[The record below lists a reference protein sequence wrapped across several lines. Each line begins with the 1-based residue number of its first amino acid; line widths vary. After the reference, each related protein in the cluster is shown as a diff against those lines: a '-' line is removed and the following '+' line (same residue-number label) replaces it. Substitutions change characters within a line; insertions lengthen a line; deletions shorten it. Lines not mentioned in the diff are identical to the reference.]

1 MIRAVFFDVGETLV
15 DETRQWAG
23 WANWLGVT
31 PLTFFAALGAVI
43 ARGEHHRTVFE
54 LLVPGFDLQ
63 AEQEKRRA
71 AGMAYEIEARD
82 LYPDALPVLARLKAA
97 GLKLGIAGNQP
108 ESAED
113 ALRRAG
119 ISVDHLASSAR
130 WGVEKPSP
138 EFFAR
143 VVAMAAMPPAE
154 IAYVGDRVDN
164 DVLPARGAGMHG
176 IFVVRGPWGVLH
188 AHRPDAAQ
196 ASATIRGLLE
206 LPLLLEKLGA
216 AP

>member
-23 WANWLGVT
+23 WADWLGVT
-31 PLTFFAALGAVI
+31 TLTFFAALGAVI
-43 ARGEHHRTVFE
+43 ARGEHHRSVFE
-54 LLVPGFDLQ
+54 LLAPGFDLK
-63 AEQEKRRA
+63 AEQEKRHA
-71 AGMAYEIEARD
+71 AGLGYEIEVRD
-82 LYPDALPVLARLKAA
+82 LYPDALPVLTRLKAA
-97 GLKLGIAGNQP
+97 GLKVGIAGNQP
-108 ESAED
+108 EGAED

-119 ISVDHLASSAR
+119 IAVDHLASSAR

-143 VVAMAAMPPAE
+143 VVTTANMPPSE

-164 DVLPARGAGMHG
+164 DVLPARVAGMHG

-188 AHRPDAAQ
+188 ARRPDAAQ
-196 ASATIRGLLE
+196 ASATIRSLLE
-206 LPLLLEKLGA
+206 LPILLDKLGA
-216 AP
+216 TP